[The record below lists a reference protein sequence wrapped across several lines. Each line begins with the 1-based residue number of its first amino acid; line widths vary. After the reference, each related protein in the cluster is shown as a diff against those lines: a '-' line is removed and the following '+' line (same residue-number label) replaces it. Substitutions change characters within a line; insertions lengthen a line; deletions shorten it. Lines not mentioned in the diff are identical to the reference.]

1 MDLLDL
7 LLVLVIVVYAVS
19 GYRRGL
25 VAGCVSLAGFVGGAA
40 VGVAA
45 AVGDRARRSGVRRR
59 RRCSRW

>member
-25 VAGCVSLAGFVGGAA
+25 VAGCVSLAGFVGGAV
-40 VGVAA
+40 VGVWLLPW
-45 AVGDRARRSGVRRR
+45 V
-59 RRCSRW
+59 